1 MKTSTP
7 LGLVLTTTLLMMMV
21 PLLAVATPPAHA
33 PAHGHRAKHKA
44 SAPAPK
50 KPGIQISFDSER
62 GIQVAVGFP
71 DIVFHDGH
79 YYRQHDGGWQISFS
93 GDGGWRVAVE
103 SKIPGAVR
111 DARKK
116 SHPGPAK
123 KKHGKHR

>member
-1 MKTSTP
+1 
-7 LGLVLTTTLLMMMV
+7 MMMV

-44 SAPAPK
+44 SAPAPAPK
-50 KPGIQISFDSER
+50 KPGIEISFDSER
-62 GIQVAVGFP
+62 GIRVAVGFP

-79 YYRQHDGGWQISFS
+79 YYREHDGGWQISLS